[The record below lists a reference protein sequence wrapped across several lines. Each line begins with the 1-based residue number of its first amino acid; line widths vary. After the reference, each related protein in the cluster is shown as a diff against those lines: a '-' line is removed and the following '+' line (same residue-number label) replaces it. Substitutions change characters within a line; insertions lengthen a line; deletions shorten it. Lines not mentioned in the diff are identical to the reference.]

1 MKLQH
6 ILISASLLASC
17 AVFAQNAPA
26 SASEPSNPRMG
37 SARMQKMHDVMTQRH
52 AKHLEEL
59 KASLKLQPDQ
69 ETQWIAFANTMKPH
83 EARPLQGIHAEMEK
97 LTTPERIDKM
107 MAFKT
112 QRDTE
117 MQKRAEATKTFYA
130 TLSDSQKKTF
140 DDHTRQFMHGME
152 GRHHERMMH
161 PH

>member
-26 SASEPSNPRMG
+26 SAPEAANPRMG
-37 SARMQKMHDVMTQRH
+37 MARMQKIHEVMTQRH

-59 KASLKLQPDQ
+59 KTSLKLQPEQ
-69 ETQWIAFANTMKPH
+69 ETTGWHSPTAMKPH
-83 EARPLQGIHAEMEK
+83 EARPQQGVQAEMEK

-112 QRDTE
+112 QRDAE

-140 DDHTRQFMHGME
+140 DEHTRKFMHAME

-161 PH
+161 PN

>member
-26 SASEPSNPRMG
+26 SAPEGANPRMG
-37 SARMQKMHDVMTQRH
+37 MARMQKMHEVMTQRH

-59 KASLKLQPDQ
+59 KVSLKLQPEQ
-69 ETQWIAFANTMKPH
+69 ETHWAAFANSMKPH
-83 EARPLQGIHAEMEK
+83 EARPLKGIQAEMEK

-107 MAFKT
+107 MAFKI
-112 QRDTE
+112 QRDAE

-140 DDHTRQFMHGME
+140 DEHTRKFMHAME
-152 GRHHERMMH
+152 GRHHEHMMH